1 MNMNEN
7 EQETRGSTSLEG
19 EGVGSTQDRLCEET
33 LPPPEQEGRGNW
45 MQLQIG
51 LQTWSGKPGSSQRMA
66 FNFSEEEEERSSLE
80 SEMNE
85 GKVSFE
91 ASETGMK

>member
-1 MNMNEN
+1 
-7 EQETRGSTSLEG
+7 
-19 EGVGSTQDRLCEET
+19 
-33 LPPPEQEGRGNW
+33 
-45 MQLQIG
+45 
-51 LQTWSGKPGSSQRMA
+51 MA

>member
-1 MNMNEN
+1 MNEN
-7 EQETRGSTSLEG
+7 EQETRGSRSLEG
-19 EGVGSTQDRLCEET
+19 EGVGSTQDWLCEET
-33 LPPPEQEGRGNW
+33 LPPSEQEGREDW
-45 MQLQIG
+45 TQLQIG
-51 LQTWSGKPGSSQRMA
+51 LQPWSGNPGSSQRMA

-80 SEMNE
+80 RERNE